1 MKRKMPRLTRFE
13 LALWIGSIL
22 TVLLPFLIF
31 DREGY
36 MSLIASLIGV
46 SALIFCAKGHPVGQL
61 LVVIFSFFYGVISYV
76 CAYYGEMITYMGMS
90 LPMAVASLVSWL
102 KNPYGDGSEVTVGKL
117 SRREKLLL
125 PFLVTAVTVAFY
137 FILRALGTA
146 SLPVSTLSVAT
157 SFLAVYM
164 TMRRSPYYA
173 ICYAANDLVLIV
185 LWIIAAVGD
194 STYISVV
201 ACFVAFLANDLY
213 GFVNWR
219 RMERRQAAESAASAR
234 QKSSLIKMQ

>member
-1 MKRKMPRLTRFE
+1 MKRKIPRLTRFE
-13 LALWIGSIL
+13 LALWIGSLL
-22 TVLLPFLIF
+22 TVLLSFLIF

-36 MSLIASLIGV
+36 MSLAASLIGV
-46 SALIFCAKGHPVGQL
+46 SALIFCAKGHPIGQV

-90 LPMAVASLVSWL
+90 LPMAVASLISWL
-102 KNPYGDGSEVTVGKL
+102 RHPYGDGAEVAVGRIT
-117 SRREKLLL
+117 RREKMLL
-125 PFLVTAVTVAFY
+125 PLLVTLVTVAFY

-173 ICYAANDLVLIV
+173 VYYAVNDVVLIV
-185 LWIIAAVGD
+185 LWTIAAVKD
-194 STYISVV
+194 SGYISVV
-201 ACFVAFLANDLY
+201 ACFAAFLANDIY

-219 RMERRQAAESAASAR
+219 RMERRQAAECAATEQTGS
-234 QKSSLIKMQ
+234 QTLT